1 MLRVTWISYLGSMV
15 EEMESN
21 NQHLNEFEGS
31 NNLRKTQIW
40 VRTNWERE
48 QLRKRLKRISLVM
61 INKFHWLQWKGLS

>member
-61 INKFHWLQWKGLS
+61 INKFHLLQWKGLS